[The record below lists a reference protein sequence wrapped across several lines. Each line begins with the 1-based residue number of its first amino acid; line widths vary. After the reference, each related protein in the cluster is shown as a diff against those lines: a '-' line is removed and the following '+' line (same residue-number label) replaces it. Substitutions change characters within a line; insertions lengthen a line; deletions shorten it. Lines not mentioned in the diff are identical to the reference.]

1 MKKTL
6 SDTGRHALSNQTGHW
21 KSQSH
26 QATDEVMAL
35 PNNPSTRPVWSY
47 PRAAYSS
54 KRSFFHTEYTRT
66 MGNYG
71 HKPREV
77 LPADAEKHENV
88 NDQLSIGT
96 TKVTKHIP
104 GYNGFLPKADFNG
117 HACD

>member
-1 MKKTL
+1 
-6 SDTGRHALSNQTGHW
+6 
-21 KSQSH
+21 
-26 QATDEVMAL
+26 
-35 PNNPSTRPVWSY
+35 
-47 PRAAYSS
+47 
-54 KRSFFHTEYTRT
+54 